1 MTVSVRLLLIGAP
14 GSEFR
19 LAARMARDAGAH
31 VTMVDGPADALPVMR
46 TRGAHLVLVDV
57 EADVAG
63 FLADLRAERIL
74 SPVIACGID
83 APAERAVAAIRA
95 GARDYLPLPPD
106 RTLIA
111 AVILTAAAE
120 VRVALIGEDPAF
132 LRATSY
138 AFAMAKARAPM
149 VIGGERGS
157 GKEAVARAIHQA
169 SGRSGR
175 FVVVECA
182 GVAADVLESEIF
194 GHDAGAFDGAV
205 ARRLGAI
212 ERAAHGTVLFRDMDC
227 LPAALQARLFEVLR
241 DEALRRLG
249 GSEAVPVT
257 ARFLTSSSVDL
268 PRRVRDGQF
277 RADLLTRLSLVQ
289 VVLPPL
295 RDRPRDVAPLA
306 RHLAQRHAAANVLP
320 DRPVT
325 DSAIALLQGYG
336 WPGNVAELD
345 ATLHRAVL
353 LAKGETIEPDDLV
366 SLDGTRLD
374 SRAAGAPALEVGDL
388 VGRTV
393 EEVERELILQTLER
407 CHGNRTSAS
416 TILGISVRT
425 MRNKLRTFIESG
437 ISVSPAA

>member
-1 MTVSVRLLLIGAP
+1 MTVRLLLIGAP

-19 LAARMARDAGAH
+19 LAARMACDAGAH
-31 VTMVDGPADALPVMR
+31 VTMVDGPAEAMPVMR
-46 TRGAHLVLVDV
+46 TLGAHLVLIDV
-57 EADVAG
+57 AADVAG
-63 FLADLRAERIL
+63 FLVDLRAERIL

-83 APAERAVAAIRA
+83 APAARAVAAIRA

-120 VRVALIGEDPAF
+120 VRVEMVGADPAF
-132 LRATSY
+132 VRATAY
-138 AFAMAKARAPM
+138 ALAMAKARAP
-149 VIGGERGS
+149 VLIGGERGT
-157 GKEAVARAIHQA
+157 GKEVMARAIHHA

-182 GVAADVLESEIF
+182 GVAAEVLESEIF
-194 GHDAGAFDGAV
+194 GHDAGAFAGAV

-212 ERAAHGTVLFRDMDC
+212 ERAAHGTVLLRDVDC
-227 LPAALQARLFEVLR
+227 LAATLQARLFAVLR
-241 DEALRRLG
+241 DERVRRIG
-249 GSEAVPVT
+249 GAEAVPVT
-257 ARFLTSSSVDL
+257 ARLLASSAADL
-268 PRRVRDGQF
+268 SQRSSEGQF
-277 RADLLTRLSLVQ
+277 RADLLSRLSLVQ

-306 RHLAQRHAAANVLP
+306 RHLAARHAAANVLP
-320 DRPVT
+320 DRPVADT
-325 DSAIALLQGYG
+325 AIALLQGYG

-353 LAKGETIEPDDLV
+353 LAQGEAITAGDLV
-366 SLDGTRLD
+366 LIDGTRLD
-374 SRAAGAPALEVGDL
+374 SRASVSSALEVGDL

>member
-1 MTVSVRLLLIGAP
+1 MTVRLLLIGVPA
-14 GSEFR
+14 SEFR
-19 LAARMARDAGAH
+19 LAASMARDAGAQ
-31 VTMVDGPADALPVMR
+31 VTMVDGPADAMEVMR
-46 TRGAHLVLVDV
+46 TTGAHLVLIDVD
-57 EADVAG
+57 ADVAG

-83 APAERAVAAIRA
+83 APAARAVAAIRA

-111 AVILTAAAE
+111 AVILTAAAD
-120 VRVALIGEDPAF
+120 VREALIGGDPAF
-132 LRATSY
+132 VRATAY
-138 AFAMAKARAPM
+138 AFAMAKARAP
-149 VIGGERGS
+149 VLIGGERGT
-157 GKEAVARAIHQA
+157 GKEATARAIHHA

-182 GVAADVLESEIF
+182 GVAPEVLESEIF
-194 GHDAGAFDGAV
+194 GHDAGAFAGAV

-212 ERAAHGTVLFRDMDC
+212 ERAAHGTVLLRDIEC
-227 LPAALQARLFEVLR
+227 LPATLQARLFELVR
-241 DEALRRLG
+241 DQTVRRLG
-249 GSEAVPVT
+249 GAEPVPVT
-257 ARFLTSSSVDL
+257 ARFLASSAADL
-268 PRRVRDGQF
+268 PRRVGDGQF
-277 RADLLTRLSLVQ
+277 RADLLSRLSLVH

-306 RHLAQRHAAANVLP
+306 RHLAARHAAANVLP
-320 DRPVT
+320 DRPVA
-325 DSAIALLQGYG
+325 DAAIALLQGYG

-353 LAKGETIEPDDLV
+353 LAQGETIEPGDLV
-366 SLDGTRLD
+366 LLDGTRLD
-374 SRAAGAPALEVGDL
+374 SRPSASGALEVGDL